1 MGPGRRC
8 GDRLGG
14 DAGRERRRARRSA
27 GQAGAAGR
35 PRACARSRFRRARRH
50 AGPAAG
56 RSPTQHPA
64 AGDARVH
71 PQDARRDPLR
81 RRPAAGLHLP
91 RAAARREDHRPGQGQ
106 RRADA
111 HLRGLSVEP
120 AGAHLQAPGGGR
132 RQAAAAGGPG
142 PARRGAPPQRPG
154 RVRARQDGD
163 AGGTQARGS
172 PRRRGSGASATRSST
187 TPSRS
192 SRPPSSAATPS
203 TGTVSWCCGSGR
215 ARTSRRAR
223 ARAAT

>member
-1 MGPGRRC
+1 MAPWV
-8 GDRLGG
+8 LGVRAAIVSAVVLSASVG
-14 DAGRERRRARRSA
+14 ARAAPQARQAPPAVQRRAA
-27 GQAGAAGR
+27 
-35 PRACARSRFRRARRH
+35 
-50 AGPAAG
+50 PAAAPAPAPAAV
-56 RSPTQHPA
+56 PTQHPA

-91 RAAARREDHRPGQGQ
+91 RAAARREDHGPGQGQ
-106 RRADA
+106 RRPDA

-120 AGAHLQAPGGGR
+120 AGAHLQAPGRGR
-132 RQAAAAGGPG
+132 RQAAAAGGAG
-142 PARRGAPPQRPG
+142 PARRGASPQRPG

-172 PRRRGSGASATRSST
+172 PRRRRSGASATRSST

-192 SRPPSSAATPS
+192 SRPRSSAATPS